1 MFLMKCTI
9 SNWKFYK
16 KDNRPSSSSFK
27 KCIFTIY
34 FVDHF
39 QKSRTKERWKSSEIQ
54 LLDKKERKKSWPR
67 KKGKILTFFSHIL
80 LVTENFMNQDNWERG
95 SKKVVLLFHI
105 VWKWP
110 KMSHLS
116 FPFWHFPLIFGQI
129 KRTCLIILFVSFL
142 GIFKKIIFVW

>member
-16 KDNRPSSSSFK
+16 KDNRPSSSSLKNAFLQYILWTISRSLEPK
-27 KCIFTIY
+27 KDGR
-34 FVDHF
+34 V
-39 QKSRTKERWKSSEIQ
+39 QKFNYWI
-54 LLDKKERKKSWPR
+54 KKERKKSWPR

-116 FPFWHFPLIFGQI
+116 FLFWHFPLIFGQI
-129 KRTCLIILFVSFL
+129 KRTCLRILFVSFL
-142 GIFKKIIFVW
+142 GIFNKVIFVW